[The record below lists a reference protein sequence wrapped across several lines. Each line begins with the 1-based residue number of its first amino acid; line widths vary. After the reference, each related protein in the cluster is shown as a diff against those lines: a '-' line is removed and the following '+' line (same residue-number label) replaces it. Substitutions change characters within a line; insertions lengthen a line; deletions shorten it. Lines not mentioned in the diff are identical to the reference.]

1 MILLTKLDN
10 KKMLLNLDSVK
21 YLESV
26 PDTIIFFI
34 NGDSLMVKEPIEEVK
49 GLIMEYQANIVSHAD
64 QKTT

>member
-34 NGDSLMVKEPIEEVK
+34 NGDSLMVKEPIDEVK
-49 GLIMEYQANIVSHAD
+49 KLIMDYQHSLINR
-64 QKTT
+64 KN